1 MRFLHEIR
9 KNGWLS
15 TIDAIVILPDHL
27 HAIWQLPEN
36 DADFATR
43 WRLIK
48 STFSRALPTTEAISK
63 SRKKKSERGIW
74 QRRYWEHLIR
84 DDKGY
89 ERHVDY
95 PILIR

>member
-1 MRFLHEIR
+1 M
-9 KNGWLS
+9 
-15 TIDAIVILPDHL
+15 PDHL
-27 HAIWQLPEN
+27 HTIWQLPEN
-36 DADFATR
+36 DADVATR

-48 STFSRALPTTEAISK
+48 STFSRALPKAEAISK

-84 DDKGY
+84 DDKDY
-89 ERHVDY
+89 EWHVDY